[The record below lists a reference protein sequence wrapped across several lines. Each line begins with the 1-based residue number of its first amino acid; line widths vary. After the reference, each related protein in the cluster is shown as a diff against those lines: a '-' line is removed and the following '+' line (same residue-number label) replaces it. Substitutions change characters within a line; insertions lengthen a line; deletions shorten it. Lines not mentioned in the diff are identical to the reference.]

1 MKRGKIESIIPKKDE
16 VEINQVLNNIRNT
29 CPFCEK
35 RFDNAKKV
43 ENYVIC
49 IENRINAINCKRTC
63 HTVWALKEHKMIH
76 RSDYFF
82 ECNICHVKYKSEDS
96 LKKHDMQNS
105 IAITNIYVNIV
116 AVATNWRQTWL
127 ITWRDYFSE
136 LQICRFCRKE
146 VKNVKIHEWRHQK
159 RDKEMKYVHMCHS
172 CHKKFLYRD
181 WTIYEKDFRCE
192 GCGKE
197 YHGTR
202 ESMNH
207 KRFKKPSEDFD
218 LILCQKAFSSCSNFY
233 QHPHWDQ
240 AMFARKILFSLLRH
254 RRHHLRSLSPLQYD
268 SSGDCWIGQELFAET
283 IKIASW
289 TWDYDRFEITFFAN
303 WDLECDFK

>member
-35 RFDNAKKV
+35 QFDNAKKV

-63 HTVWALKEHKMIH
+63 HTVRALKEHKMIH

-181 WTIYEKDFRCE
+181 WTIIWGSTKKILDVRAVAKSIMEHVNQWITKDSRSQV
-192 GCGKE
+192 KILTLS
-197 YHGTR
+197 YVK
-202 ESMNH
+202 
-207 KRFKKPSEDFD
+207 KRFLPAVIFISTCWPTLGSGDVCEEDF
-218 LILCQKAFSSCSNFY
+218 IQPFETQKTSS
-233 QHPHWDQ
+233 
-240 AMFARKILFSLLRH
+240 
-254 RRHHLRSLSPLQYD
+254 
-268 SSGDCWIGQELFAET
+268 
-283 IKIASW
+283 
-289 TWDYDRFEITFFAN
+289 
-303 WDLECDFK
+303 

>member
-35 RFDNAKKV
+35 QFDNAKKV
-43 ENYVIC
+43 ENYVMC

-63 HTVWALKEHKMIH
+63 HTVRALKEHKMIH

-105 IAITNIYVNIV
+105 IAITNRNIYVNIV

-181 WTIYEKDFRCE
+181 WTIIWGSTKKILDVRAVAKSIMEHVNQWITKDSRSQV
-192 GCGKE
+192 KILTLS
-197 YHGTR
+197 YVK
-202 ESMNH
+202 
-207 KRFKKPSEDFD
+207 KRFLPAVIFISTHIRIRRCLRGRFYSAFWDTEDI
-218 LILCQKAFSSCSNFY
+218 ILDHFRRCNTIHPEIAELARNYLQK
-233 QHPHWDQ
+233 
-240 AMFARKILFSLLRH
+240 L
-254 RRHHLRSLSPLQYD
+254 
-268 SSGDCWIGQELFAET
+268 
-283 IKIASW
+283 
-289 TWDYDRFEITFFAN
+289 
-303 WDLECDFK
+303 